1 LAGRDESLNAGQMR
15 LSKGILIAFE
25 GIDGSGKSTHAKI
38 LYDDLIARGFD
49 AVFLKEPTNGMWGDK
64 IRKIAKFGREGISP
78 KEELDYFINDRI
90 EDVQNNIGP
99 SLRAKRIVIMDRY
112 YISTMAYQGA
122 ILGNPEE
129 IRQLNEKFAPLP
141 DAVFL
146 LDLEP
151 DIAISRIIKGRDIVS
166 PGFEQEDYLRKVRA
180 IFNDLN
186 FPGLRRIDAMLDVR
200 QIKDEIYGDVDA
212 LLRKYIEK

>member
-1 LAGRDESLNAGQMR
+1 MNVRQMK

-38 LYDDLIARGFD
+38 LCDDLIADGFD
-49 AVFLKEPTNGMWGDK
+49 AVILKEPTNGMWGDK
-64 IRKIAKFGREGISP
+64 IREIAKFGRGGISP
-78 KEELDYFINDRI
+78 QEELDYFINDRI

-99 SLRAKRIVIMDRY
+99 GLRAKKIVIMDRY

-129 IRQLNEKFAPLP
+129 IRQLNEKFAPMP

-146 LDLEP
+146 LDIEP
-151 DIAISRIIKGRDIVS
+151 DIAISRIIKGRGGIS
-166 PGFEQEDYLRKVRA
+166 PGFEQEDYLRRVRD
-180 IFNDLN
+180 IFNSLDLPN
-186 FPGLRRIDAMLDVR
+186 LRWIDAKMDVG
-200 QIKDEIYGDVDA
+200 QIKGEIDRDVNS
-212 LLRKYIEK
+212 LLKRYVEKKGQG

>member
-1 LAGRDESLNAGQMR
+1 MSVVNINKKNV
-15 LSKGILIAFE
+15 SKGILIAFE

-38 LYDDLIARGFD
+38 LCDALLADGFN
-49 AVFLKEPTNGMWGDK
+49 AVILKEPTNGMWGEK
-64 IRKIAKFGREGISP
+64 IHEIAKFGRGRISP

-99 SLRAKRIVIMDRY
+99 SLKAKKIVIMDRY

-146 LDLEP
+146 LDIEP
-151 DIAISRIIKGRDIVS
+151 DIAISRIIKGRDGVS
-166 PGFEQEDYLRKVRA
+166 PGFEQEDYLRKVRE
-180 IFNDLN
+180 IFNSLN
-186 FPGLRRIDAMLDVR
+186 IPNLRRIDAKMDVG
-200 QIKDEIYGDVDA
+200 QITEKIGRDVDA
-212 LLRKYIEK
+212 LLKRYIQAEG